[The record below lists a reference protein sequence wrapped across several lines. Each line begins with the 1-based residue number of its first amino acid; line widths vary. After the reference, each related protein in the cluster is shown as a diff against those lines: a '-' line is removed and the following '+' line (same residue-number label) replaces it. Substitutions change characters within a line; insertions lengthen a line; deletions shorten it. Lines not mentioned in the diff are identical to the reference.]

1 MANPL
6 KVGVVVL
13 LILYPF
19 LIYFG
24 LDYFK
29 FKASHLGLFFL
40 ALFVLRIFFTKTKSK
55 TARWQLIFT
64 VVIGGTLATLTWIF
78 DSKEFLLWYPVGLST
93 AFFLVFTMSIIFP
106 PTIIEQI
113 ARPRNKDFPE
123 VAVVHTRNV
132 TIVWA
137 TFFGLNIIV
146 SSWTVVYGGMEV
158 WTLYN
163 GLLSYIIV
171 GILIGIEILVRR
183 RMKKNYKQKLP

>member
-6 KVGVVVL
+6 KVGIVIL
-13 LILYPF
+13 LLLYPV

-24 LDYFK
+24 LNYFTP
-29 FKASHLGLFFL
+29 AHLGLFFL
-40 ALFVLRIFFTKTKSK
+40 ALFILRIFFSKSTNK
-55 TARWQLIFT
+55 IARWQLIFT

-78 DSKEFLLWYPVGLST
+78 DSKEYLLWYPVGLSI

-106 PTIIEQI
+106 PTVIEQI

-137 TFFGLNIIV
+137 TFFALNIVV
-146 SSWTVVYGGMEV
+146 SSWTVLSDDMEV

-163 GLLSYIIV
+163 GLISYIIV
-171 GILIGIEILVRR
+171 GILIGIEVLVRR
-183 RMKKNYKQKLP
+183 RMKRNLK

>member
-6 KVGVVVL
+6 KVGIVIL
-13 LILYPF
+13 LLLYPF

-24 LDYFK
+24 LNYFTP
-29 FKASHLGLFFL
+29 AHLGLFFL
-40 ALFVLRIFFTKTKSK
+40 ALFVLRIVFTKTTNK

-106 PTIIEQI
+106 PTVIEQI
-113 ARPRNKDFPE
+113 GRAYNKNFPE
-123 VAVVHTRNV
+123 VAVTHTRNV
-132 TIVWA
+132 TIVWS
-137 TFFGLNIIV
+137 TFFAINIFV

-163 GLLSYIIV
+163 GLISYIIV

-183 RMKKNYKQKLP
+183 RMKKNYKQNLP